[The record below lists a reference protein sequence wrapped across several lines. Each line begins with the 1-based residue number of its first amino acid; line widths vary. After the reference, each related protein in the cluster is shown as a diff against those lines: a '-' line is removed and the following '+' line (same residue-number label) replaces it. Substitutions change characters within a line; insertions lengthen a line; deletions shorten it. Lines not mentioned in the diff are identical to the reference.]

1 MLNFHQLT
9 DSVKEEITGYS
20 ARRGIK
26 HFVPLNKKSVCIT
39 ECPRDAMQGI
49 KPFIETDK
57 KAAYINA
64 LLKVG
69 FDIIDFGSFVSPKAI
84 PQLRDTAEV
93 LSKLEM
99 DKTTTKLL
107 AIVGNSRGGN
117 EAVSFSE
124 ISYLGFPYSVSDVFL
139 QRNIGSTV
147 EKSVATIE
155 ELISICSNN
164 KKELVVYISMGFGN
178 PYNEEWDADM
188 TARCA
193 MQLID
198 MGVTRIGISDTIGC
212 STLTGISELFSFLVP
227 TFPDV
232 EFIFHMHTSIRNWY
246 RKLNAAWDAGCRSY
260 DTVINGLGGCPAA
273 EEGQLVGNLRT
284 ANFLEFLDI
293 KGISSNIN
301 EEAFLKA
308 VFLAL
313 RTFPSASIFHT
324 DEPEQAL

>member
-1 MLNFHQLT
+1 MLNYHQLS
-9 DSVKEEITGYS
+9 DQVKEEISLFS
-20 ARRGIK
+20 ARRGVK
-26 HFVPLNKKSVCIT
+26 SFTPLYKKSVCIT

-69 FDIIDFGSFVSPKAI
+69 FDIIDFGSFVSPKTI
-84 PQLRDTAEV
+84 PQLKDTAEV

-107 AIVGNSRGGN
+107 AIVGNARGGN
-117 EAVSFSE
+117 EAASFPE
-124 ISYLGFPYSVSDVFL
+124 ISYMGFPYSVSDTFL

-147 EKSVATIE
+147 EKSVATME
-155 ELISICSNN
+155 DLLTICSNN

-178 PYNEEWDADM
+178 PYGEEWNVDM

-198 MGVTRIGISDTIGC
+198 MGVTRIGLSDTIGC

-232 EFIFHMHTSIRNWY
+232 EFVFHMHTSIRNWF
-246 RKLNAAWDAGCRSY
+246 RKLNAACDGGCRSF

-273 EEGQLVGNLRT
+273 DEGQLVGNLRT
-284 ANFLEFLDI
+284 ANLLEFLDI
-293 KGISSNIN
+293 KGIHTNVS

-308 VFLAL
+308 VYLAL
-313 RTFPSASIFHT
+313 RTFPAASMFQT
-324 DEPEQAL
+324 DEPEQL